1 MIQGWKGESEPEVEP
16 EIVDLQ
22 DGTKARMLFELL
34 HCYQDKY
41 KSLSGHDVSL
51 WEELT
56 EKNGEEKV
64 IQAFGEEYLHY
75 KQENE
80 L

>member
-1 MIQGWKGESEPEVEP
+1 
-16 EIVDLQ
+16 
-22 DGTKARMLFELL
+22 MLFELL